1 MPESRP
7 TILLVTADPEARG
20 GHSQPAPW
28 VYGNRS
34 HGDGM
39 RGDGMYADGTYA
51 EGTGGDLQGR
61 GASSGRGRRLAAA
74 IALILGVAG
83 FAVSLT
89 GVAVQLLPRHFTV
102 EQQRQIQAW
111 EVMRRWQLLPAGQIF
126 PASVSYQLS
135 AKTLQDQD
143 PLQLNAFRVSI
154 APPESDCAKAVTS
167 AAAGAVLRKNGC
179 QAVLRA
185 TYVDATRSFVMTV
198 GVAVLPDS
206 AAAASV
212 HTKLA
217 TLRLAAARQANG
229 ASLLPA
235 GVLVLRYGGAGGRT
249 YDYNRQISA
258 SFTAGPYVVM
268 YAAGYSDG
276 RPRVPVS
283 RDEYSEGE
291 MTNMAAGVAHKVAH
305 TLAAIPPAPHC
316 PGAPGC

>member
-1 MPESRP
+1 
-7 TILLVTADPEARG
+7 
-20 GHSQPAPW
+20 
-28 VYGNRS
+28 
-34 HGDGM
+34 
-39 RGDGMYADGTYA
+39 MYADGTYA
-51 EGTGGDLQGR
+51 EGTGGDLHGR
-61 GASSGRGRRLAAA
+61 GASAGRGRRIAAA
-74 IALILGVAG
+74 VALILGVAG

-89 GVAVQLLPRHFTV
+89 GVTVQLLPRHFTV

-111 EVMRRWQLLPAGQIF
+111 EVMRRWQLMPAGQIF

-154 APPESDCAKAVTS
+154 APQESDCAKAVTS

-198 GVAVLPDS
+198 GVAVLPDAAS
-206 AAAASV
+206 ALSV
-212 HTKLA
+212 HTKLS
-217 TLRLAAARQANG
+217 TLRLAAARQAG
-229 ASLLPA
+229 RASLLPA
-235 GVLVLRYGGAGGRT
+235 GVLVLRYAGADGRT

-291 MTNMAAGVAHKVAH
+291 MTNMAAGVAHQVAQ
-305 TLAAIPPAPHC
+305 TLAATPPAPHC